1 MRNSYAAPHAQGK
14 LAKDKIFGAAALA
27 REDLAKY
34 GKDKVINGTQ
44 GVLLD
49 EDGTMVCLPTVEK
62 VYRSLPTQE
71 LIAYAP
77 IAGLPEYLD
86 KVLEATFGAC
96 RPKAY
101 LAAIATAGGT
111 GGIHHAIWN
120 YTEAGDTV
128 LTAEWYWAA
137 YKMLAQDANRKLAT
151 YTMLTEQDTFNTP
164 ALEKALREVLEK
176 QENALVIINTPAH
189 NPTGYTLTQEE
200 MQDVVNMSGRV
211 AKETGK
217 KIILFIDAAYL
228 DYAGDKNA
236 IRKVFTAFENVPDGV
251 LPIIGY
257 SMSKSFTLYG
267 QRTGAMICVSNDEE
281 AVTEFKNIN
290 TYTSRATWS
299 NINRPCMRTLV
310 EIYSH
315 PDLLAQIEKE
325 RDYYYKMSK
334 ARADV
339 FMKEAK
345 ECGLPFIPYKAG
357 FFISIPSKQPDA
369 VCDKLHED
377 HVFIVPLAAG
387 IRVAVCAIP
396 LKQMPGLA
404 TKIYKA
410 LRAVEG

>member
-1 MRNSYAAPHAQGK
+1 MNYAASHAIGK
-14 LAKDKIFGAAALA
+14 AAKDKIFGAAALA
-27 REDLAKY
+27 RADIAKY
-34 GKDKVINGTQ
+34 GKEQVVNGTQ

-86 KVLEATFGAC
+86 KVLEAAFGGN
-96 RPKAY
+96 RPSGHM
-101 LAAIATAGGT
+101 AAIATAGGT

-120 YTEAGDTV
+120 YTETGDTV

-137 YKMLAQDANRKLAT
+137 YKMLAQDANRKLDT
-151 YTMLTEQDTFNTP
+151 YSMLTEQNTYNTP
-164 ALEKALREVLEK
+164 ALEKALRKLLKK
-176 QENALVIINTPAH
+176 QNNALVIINTPAH
-189 NPTGYTLTQEE
+189 NPTGYTLTQKE
-200 MQDVVNMSGRV
+200 MQDVVTMSGRV
-211 AKETGK
+211 ARETGK
-217 KIILFIDAAYL
+217 NIILFIDAAYL
-228 DYAGDKNA
+228 DYAGDKNEV
-236 IRKVFTAFENVPDGV
+236 RKVFTAFDNVPDGV

-290 TYTSRATWS
+290 TCTSRATWS

-315 PDLLAQIEKE
+315 PELLTQIEKE
-325 RDYYYKMSK
+325 RDFYYRMSK
-334 ARADV
+334 ARADI

-357 FFISIPSKQPDA
+357 FFISIPSKQPDV
-369 VCDKLHED
+369 VCEKLHEE
-377 HVFIVPLAAG
+377 HIFIVPLAAG
-387 IRVAVCAIP
+387 IRLAVCAIP
-396 LKQMPGLA
+396 RKQMPGLA
-404 TKIYKA
+404 VKIREA
-410 LRAVEG
+410 MFAVEG

>member
-101 LAAIATAGGT
+101 QAAIATAGGT

-236 IRKVFTAFENVPDGV
+236 IRKVFTAFGNVPDGV

-345 ECGLPFIPYKAG
+345 ECGLSFIPYKAG

>member
-1 MRNSYAAPHAQGK
+1 MRNSYAATHAAGK
-14 LAKDKIFGAAALA
+14 IAKDKIFGAAALA
-27 REDLAKY
+27 RADIAKF

-86 KVLEATFGAC
+86 KVLEATFGAY
-96 RPKAY
+96 RPKAH
-101 LAAIATAGGT
+101 LAAVATAGGT

-120 YTEAGDTV
+120 YTETGDTV

-137 YKMLAQDANRKLAT
+137 YKMLVQDANRQLAT
-151 YTMLTEQDTFNTP
+151 YPMLTEQDTFNTP
-164 ALEKALREVLEK
+164 ALEKALRELLKK
-176 QENALVIINTPAH
+176 QTNALVIINTPAH
-189 NPTGYTLTQEE
+189 NPTGYTLTQSE
-200 MQDVVNMSGRV
+200 MKDVVAMSGKV
-211 AKETGK
+211 AQETGK
-217 KIILFIDAAYL
+217 KVILFIDAAYL
-228 DYAGDKNA
+228 DYAGDKNEV
-236 IRKVFTAFENVPDGV
+236 RQVFTAFENVPDGV
-251 LPIIGY
+251 LPIIEY

-267 QRTGAMICVSNDEE
+267 QRTGAMICVSNDQE

-325 RDYYYKMSK
+325 RDFYYKMSK

-339 FMKEAK
+339 FMEEAK

-377 HVFIVPLAAG
+377 HIFIVPLAAG

-404 TKIYKA
+404 GKIQKA
-410 LRAVEG
+410 LQAVEG

>member
-1 MRNSYAAPHAQGK
+1 MRNSYAASHAAGK
-14 LAKDKIFGAAALA
+14 VAKDKIFGAAALA
-27 REDLAKY
+27 RADIAKY
-34 GKDKVINGTQ
+34 GREKVINGTQ

-77 IAGLPEYLD
+77 IAGLPDYLD
-86 KVLEATFGAC
+86 KVLEAAFGPY
-96 RPKAY
+96 RPAGH
-101 LAAIATAGGT
+101 LAAVATAGGT

-120 YTEAGDTV
+120 YTETGDTV
-128 LTAEWYWAA
+128 LTAEWYWSA
-137 YKMLAQDANRKLAT
+137 YKVLVEDLNRQLAT
-151 YTMLTEQDTFNTP
+151 YQMLTPAETFNTA
-164 ALEKALREVLEK
+164 ALEVALRGLLQK
-176 QENALVIINTPAH
+176 QKNALVIINTPAH
-189 NPTGYTLTQEE
+189 NPTGYTLSLKE
-200 MQDVVNMSGRV
+200 MQDVVAMAGKV
-211 AKETGK
+211 AGDTGK
-217 KIILFIDAAYL
+217 NIILFIDAAYL
-228 DYAGDKNA
+228 DYAGEKNE
-236 IRKVFTAFENVPDGV
+236 IRKVFTAFEHVPDGV
-251 LPIIGY
+251 LPIIDY

-267 QRTGAMICVSNDEE
+267 QRTGAMICVSDNEE
-281 AVTEFKNIN
+281 VVNEFKNIN

-315 PDLLAQIEKE
+315 PELLTQIEKE

-345 ECGLPFIPYKAG
+345 ACGLPFIPYKAG
-357 FFISIPSKQPDA
+357 FFLSIPCKQPDA

-377 HVFIVPLAAG
+377 HIFIVPLAAG

-404 TKIYKA
+404 GKIQKA
-410 LRAVEG
+410 LHFVEG